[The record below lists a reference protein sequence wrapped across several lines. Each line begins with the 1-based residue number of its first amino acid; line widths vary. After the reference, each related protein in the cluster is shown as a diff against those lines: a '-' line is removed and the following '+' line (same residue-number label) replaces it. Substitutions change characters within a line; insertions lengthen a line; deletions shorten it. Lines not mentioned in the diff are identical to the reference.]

1 MQKSRLFFVI
11 AAAAAIIILG
21 ILPRTKAPNE
31 QAGSAAQGVD
41 QRVQEAMEIVQ
52 SGQNPMQGVQ
62 MLREILE
69 EDPDNIQATYA
80 LGVLSMQSGQFDKA
94 VQRLTR
100 VLEIDPHQHQALR
113 LRADAFIA
121 LGDTAQAIADL
132 NELLQHEDDPKL
144 DAEVNQILN
153 ELKK

>member
-1 MQKSRLFFVI
+1 
-11 AAAAAIIILG
+11 
-21 ILPRTKAPNE
+21 
-31 QAGSAAQGVD
+31 
-41 QRVQEAMEIVQ
+41 
-52 SGQNPMQGVQ
+52 MQGVQ